1 MLLLILFWERTKRD
15 LGKAKFKDQTVSLTE
30 TDTGSGLERRLLSG
44 SEQEARILSST
55 VSGVAVLSGLHIMS
69 LWML

>member
-1 MLLLILFWERTKRD
+1 MLLLILFWERTKRE
-15 LGKAKFKDQTVSLTE
+15 LGKAMFKDQTVSLTG

-44 SEQEARILSST
+44 SEQQARILSST
-55 VSGVAVLSGLHIMS
+55 VSGVAVLSGLHIMA

>member
-1 MLLLILFWERTKRD
+1 MKRD

>member
-1 MLLLILFWERTKRD
+1 MLLLILFWERMKRD
-15 LGKAKFKDQTVSLTE
+15 LGKAKFKDQTVSVTE